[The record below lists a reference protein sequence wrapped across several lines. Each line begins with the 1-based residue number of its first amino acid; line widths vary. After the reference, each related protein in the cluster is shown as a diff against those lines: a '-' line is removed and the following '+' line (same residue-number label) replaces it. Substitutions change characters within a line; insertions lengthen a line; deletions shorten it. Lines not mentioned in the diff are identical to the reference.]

1 MDLKDGAIA
10 IKGWKETAPERA
22 EDFFTRLCGLGVKTV
37 ICTDVSK
44 DGMLGGANVELY
56 QTLSQQFPL
65 DFIASGGVSSVS
77 DLQKA
82 EGPWLIRSDFGQ
94 GPVHRGSGFEN
105 GFEGGGVRW

>member
-37 ICTDVSK
+37 ICTDISK
-44 DGMLGGANVELY
+44 DGMLGAPMW
-56 QTLSQQFPL
+56 SSIRPSPSSFPWT
-65 DFIASGGVSSVS
+65 SSPRGRVKCFR
-77 DLQKA
+77 LTEA

-94 GPVHRGSGFEN
+94 SPVHRGSGFEN